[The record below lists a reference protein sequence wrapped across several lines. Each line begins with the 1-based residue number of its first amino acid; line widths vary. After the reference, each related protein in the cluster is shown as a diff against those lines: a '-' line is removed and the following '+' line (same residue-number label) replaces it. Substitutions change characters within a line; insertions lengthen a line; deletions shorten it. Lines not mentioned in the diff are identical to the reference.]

1 MMYNRNLAHA
11 IMGEVRSLLTAERQ
25 LLAPLL
31 DLQSAADASAA
42 YYALRHP
49 AERVQLLADFAGPEA
64 VRGFLAI
71 ARTGLDL
78 FRPVAIPFAA
88 HPLGLIH
95 LLRAGLRPSQPV
107 LLFLPVDQQPWV
119 EDLLDLSDLK
129 TMALLRLDPAL
140 FEPVLNVLVTST
152 HSPEGLPR
160 FEVRTPTGLHAAS
173 GVNWRGD
180 RFAEVY
186 VESDAEG
193 HARGFA
199 RSVLAAIVGQLLA
212 ERLVALYRVDELD
225 TLASAE
231 AHAIGFRR
239 TGERTLIAQAV
250 LRTPA
255 LEAAP
260 S

>member
-1 MMYNRNLAHA
+1 
-11 IMGEVRSLLTAERQ
+11 MGEVRSLTTAERP

-49 AERVQLLADFAGPEA
+49 ADRVQLLGDFAGAET

-88 HPLGLIH
+88 HPLGLNN
-95 LLRAGLRPSQPV
+95 LLRAGLKPGQPV
-107 LLFLPVDQQPWV
+107 LLFLPVDQQAWV
-119 EDLLDLSDLK
+119 EELLDLTDVR
-129 TMALLRLDPAL
+129 TMSLYRLDPAL

-152 HSPEGLPR
+152 QSPEGLPR
-160 FEVRTPTGLHAAS
+160 FEVRNPSGLHAAA

-199 RSVLAAIVGQLLA
+199 RSVLAAIVGQLLS
-212 ERLVALYRVDELD
+212 ERLLALYRVDELD
-225 TLASAE
+225 TLAGAE

-239 TGERTLIAQAV
+239 TGERTVIAQAL
-250 LRTPA
+250 LRPPPSMGLRPA
-255 LEAAP
+255 
-260 S
+260 